1 MHTRIVQALLPW
13 SQVQQA
19 GHYESDGNM
28 CCADAKHTVS
38 VGYGQ
43 WIQRGSD
50 NYLNKKRRKVHAF
63 THCLRSWRRSL
74 TLSLFFTFTIIF
86 SNNPDAIVENCKT
99 IHSFMDHVHLVSKT
113 TAPTVLSNIGLVLED
128 KSSKHGFV
136 IATLYF
142 EYATSQLM
150 TGSYEVEK
158 RMTPRTLNFF
168 VHEHRQNN
176 T

>member
-1 MHTRIVQALLPW
+1 MNLIAT
-13 SQVQQA
+13 
-19 GHYESDGNM
+19 
-28 CCADAKHTVS
+28 CAV
-38 VGYGQ
+38 
-43 WIQRGSD
+43 
-50 NYLNKKRRKVHAF
+50 
-63 THCLRSWRRSL
+63 
-74 TLSLFFTFTIIF
+74 
-86 SNNPDAIVENCKT
+86 
-99 IHSFMDHVHLVSKT
+99 
-113 TAPTVLSNIGLVLED
+113 PTVLSNIGLVLED

>member
-1 MHTRIVQALLPW
+1 
-13 SQVQQA
+13 
-19 GHYESDGNM
+19 M

-86 SNNPDAIVENCKT
+86 SNNPDAIVEN
-99 IHSFMDHVHLVSKT
+99 
-113 TAPTVLSNIGLVLED
+113 VLSNIGLVLED

-150 TGSYEVEK
+150 TGS
-158 RMTPRTLNFF
+158 
-168 VHEHRQNN
+168 
-176 T
+176 